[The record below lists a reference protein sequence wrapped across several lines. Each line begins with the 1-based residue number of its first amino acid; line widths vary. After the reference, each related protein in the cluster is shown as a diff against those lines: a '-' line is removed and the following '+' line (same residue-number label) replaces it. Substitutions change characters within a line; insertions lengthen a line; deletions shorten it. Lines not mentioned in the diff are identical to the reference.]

1 MTNKELVAV
10 AAKLS
15 GKGISQKVVQ
25 EVLTNAFKAI
35 SDGIKS
41 GSDKVTIAGFG
52 ILKVT
57 DVPAR
62 KGKCNGK
69 VWSKSAGK
77 KVTFGLASAI
87 KKSIS

>member
-1 MTNKELVAV
+1 M
-10 AAKLS
+10 
-15 GKGISQKVVQ
+15 KVHM
-25 EVLTNAFKAI
+25 
-35 SDGIKS
+35 DG
-41 GSDKVTIAGFG
+41 TGFG
-52 ILKVT
+52 TVNVK